1 MGTIL
6 EIPRKQGISYRVEIR
21 RKGHK
26 SLCKTFQRK
35 TDAKH
40 WMEEQEAIIY
50 KGGIVTMEVDRKT
63 VGDLIQRFLDERVS
77 QMIPSSQGDYG
88 MQLRYWGE
96 NIGQPIRGAIIKANN
111 IA

>member
-40 WMEEQEAIIY
+40 WMEEQEAITY
-50 KGGIVTMEVDRKT
+50 KGA
-63 VGDLIQRFLDERVS
+63 
-77 QMIPSSQGDYG
+77 SSPWKSIEKR
-88 MQLRYWGE
+88 LV
-96 NIGQPIRGAIIKANN
+96 I
-111 IA
+111 

>member
-77 QMIPSSQGDYG
+77 QMIPSSQSDMGCSYAI
-88 MQLRYWGE
+88 GE
-96 NIGQPIRGAIIKANN
+96 KTLGI
-111 IA
+111 